1 MILLKQRTSTKMM
14 FFLSNYKKIGQGEK
28 NMDKLIIEAL
38 NKNSEIKQLKKEQE
52 ILLETKVKRLKKQVD
67 KVILKHTNYLNLCK
81 TCHESVFQ
89 ETFDLIDVMALNG
102 RIYSNSLR
110 FERDCIK
117 YSMWIP
123 FENYS
128 SYRIGYKNFQVF
140 NEENICYSKTKQYEL
155 EILLLKNIIKY
166 LDTYLKNAYLDL
178 NEKLD
183 DKAKKIM
190 KDTIRLNSL

>member
-1 MILLKQRTSTKMM
+1 
-14 FFLSNYKKIGQGEK
+14 
-28 NMDKLIIEAL
+28 MDELIIEAL

-52 ILLETKVKRLKKQVD
+52 ILLEAKVEKLKKQVD
-67 KVILKHTNYLNLCK
+67 EIILKHTNYLNLCK

-110 FERDCIK
+110 FEGDCIK

-166 LDTYLKNAYLDL
+166 LDTYLENAYLDL

-190 KDTIRLNSL
+190 KNTIKLNNL

>member
-1 MILLKQRTSTKMM
+1 MILLKQRTSIKMM

-52 ILLETKVKRLKKQVD
+52 ILLEAKVEKLKKQVD
-67 KVILKHTNYLNLCK
+67 EIILKHTNYLNLCK
-81 TCHESVFQ
+81 TCNESVFQ

-123 FENYS
+123 FENY
-128 SYRIGYKNFQVF
+128 
-140 NEENICYSKTKQYEL
+140 
-155 EILLLKNIIKY
+155 
-166 LDTYLKNAYLDL
+166 
-178 NEKLD
+178 
-183 DKAKKIM
+183 
-190 KDTIRLNSL
+190 

>member
-1 MILLKQRTSTKMM
+1 
-14 FFLSNYKKIGQGEK
+14 
-28 NMDKLIIEAL
+28 MDELIIEAL
-38 NKNSEIKQLKKEQE
+38 NKNSEIEQLKKEQE
-52 ILLETKVKRLKKQVD
+52 LLLEEKVEKLKKQVD
-67 KVILKHTNYLNLCK
+67 ELMPKYTNYLNICK
-81 TCHESVFQ
+81 TCRETVFH

-140 NEENICYSKTKQYEL
+140 NEENTCYSKTKQYEL

-166 LDTYLKNAYLDL
+166 LDTYLENAYLDL

-190 KDTIRLNSL
+190 EDTIKLNNL

>member
-1 MILLKQRTSTKMM
+1 
-14 FFLSNYKKIGQGEK
+14 
-28 NMDKLIIEAL
+28 MDKLIIEAL

-52 ILLETKVKRLKKQVD
+52 ILLETKVERLKKQVD
-67 KVILKHTNYLNLCK
+67 EVILKHTNYLNLCK

-110 FERDCIK
+110 FERDCIE

-128 SYRIGYKNFQVF
+128 SYRIGYKNFQIF
-140 NEENICYSKTKQYEL
+140 NEGNGVLPKTKQYEL

-166 LDTYLKNAYLDL
+166 LDTYLENAYLDL
-178 NEKLD
+178 NKKLN

-190 KDTIRLNSL
+190 KDTIKLNSL

>member
-1 MILLKQRTSTKMM
+1 
-14 FFLSNYKKIGQGEK
+14 
-28 NMDKLIIEAL
+28 MDELIIEAL
-38 NKNSEIKQLKKEQE
+38 NKNSEIEQLKKEQE
-52 ILLETKVKRLKKQVD
+52 ILLEMKVKRLKKQVD
-67 KVILKHTNYLNLCK
+67 KIIQKHTNYLNLCK
-81 TCHESVFQ
+81 TCHESVFL

-128 SYRIGYKNFQVF
+128 SYRISYKNFQIF
-140 NEENICYSKTKQYEL
+140 NEGNGVLPKTKKYEL

-166 LDTYLKNAYLDL
+166 LDTYLENAYLDL

-183 DKAKKIM
+183 DKVKKIM
-190 KDTIRLNSL
+190 EDTIKLNNL

>member
-1 MILLKQRTSTKMM
+1 MILLKQRTSIKMM

-38 NKNSEIKQLKKEQE
+38 NKNSEIEQLKKEQE
-52 ILLETKVKRLKKQVD
+52 ILLEAKVERLKKQVD
-67 KVILKHTNYLNLCK
+67 EIILKHTNYLNLCK

-89 ETFDLIDVMALNG
+89 ETFDLIDVLALNG
-102 RIYSNSLR
+102 RTYSNSLR

-140 NEENICYSKTKQYEL
+140 NEENICYSKTKKYEL

-166 LDTYLKNAYLDL
+166 LDTYLENAYLDL
-178 NEKLD
+178 NKKLD

-190 KDTIRLNSL
+190 EDTIKLNNL